1 MTVLKESTHRK
12 KYDARPVKRPRFRG
26 CLFPESLFFAFS
38 LILFAQPI
46 QGEILQKEESGR
58 IIKAVRIEGAEEADR
73 QLIFSELLS
82 VEGAAVSEKNLEA
95 DRRHLNR
102 LGIFRSVEIS
112 EKKEGE
118 EVILNITVVPRA
130 RYLPLVDMGSSDE
143 NSFAIGG
150 GIQSS
155 NMLGSGLIFTGKART
170 GGESRLQLQLENPK
184 LRSNSLDF
192 KFSLQG
198 IDRFNDLERFE
209 EGSVNTELRIS
220 RRLSENFHA
229 GGLMGWFFLHSNLT
243 EITLDDGKT
252 DNIPELGIFLD
263 YDDRD
268 QLTTTRKGW
277 NNELQLSRHGMYG
290 IGRSEYWALTLDLR
304 RYQPLAERHV
314 LFLSALART
323 RTGSVGTEVPVHQN
337 FHLGGTNTVRGWN
350 RDSGR
355 GKNEFIGTA
364 EYRYRVMEPKK
375 ILTGKFGDRVFI
387 GFELALFA
395 DAGKA
400 WGNPGDP
407 GSDRVLSGYGLG
419 LRLLMP
425 FVNVIRLDFAFGE
438 PGEGIFPHFGVTPKA
453 EKQRMRIR

>member
-1 MTVLKESTHRK
+1 MNQKN
-12 KYDARPVKRPRFRG
+12 YDSRPGKCPGFPGR
-26 CLFPESLFFAFS
+26 LFPGSAILAFS
-38 LILFAQPI
+38 LILLSHPI
-46 QGEILQKEESGR
+46 TGSAIQDDENRK
-58 IIKAVRIEGAEEADR
+58 IITAIKIEGAENADK
-73 QLIFSELLS
+73 QLILSELLS
-82 VEGAAVSEKNLEA
+82 VEGEVVSQKKVEA

-102 LGIFRSVEIS
+102 LGIFRLVEIS
-112 EKKEGE
+112 ESTDGKG
-118 EVILNITVVPRA
+118 VILTISVVPRA
-130 RYLPLVDMGSSDE
+130 RYLPLVDMGSSDG

-155 NMLGSGLIFTGKART
+155 DLLGSGLIFTGKART

-184 LRSNSLDF
+184 FRSSALDF
-192 KFSLQG
+192 KSSLQG
-198 IDRFNDLERFE
+198 IDRFNDLDRFE
-209 EGSVNTELRIS
+209 EGSVNTEFRIS

-229 GGLMGWFFLHSNLT
+229 GGLVGWFFLHSNLP
-243 EITLDDGKT
+243 EITLSDGKT
-252 DNIPELGIFLD
+252 DNIPEIGIFLD

-268 QLTTTRKGW
+268 QLTTTRMGW
-277 NNELQLSRHGMYG
+277 NNELQISRHGMYG
-290 IGRSEYWALTLDLR
+290 IGESDYWALTLDLR

-314 LFLSALART
+314 LFLSALSRI
-323 RTGSVGTEVPVHQN
+323 RTGNVGEEVPVHQD

-364 EYRYRVMEPKK
+364 EYRYRVMEPRKV
-375 ILTGKFGDRVFI
+375 LTGRFGDRVFI

-400 WGNPGDP
+400 WGNSGDP
-407 GSDRVLSGYGLG
+407 GSDRFLSGYGLG
-419 LRLLMP
+419 LRMLMP

-453 EKQRMRIR
+453 AKQRMRIR